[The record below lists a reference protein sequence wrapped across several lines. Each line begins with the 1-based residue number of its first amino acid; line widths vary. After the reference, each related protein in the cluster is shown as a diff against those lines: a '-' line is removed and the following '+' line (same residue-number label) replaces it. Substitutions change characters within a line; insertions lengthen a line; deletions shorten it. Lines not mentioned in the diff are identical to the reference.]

1 MSKNKYA
8 NYPAKSP
15 KKGQQGSQ
23 ASELQQ
29 QRTTPSASSQSDP
42 TLRLP
47 NLAYPDS
54 GRGTDQ
60 RIELEDIP
68 MEYRAQIS
76 GRCQRQFVSD
86 DTKGNE
92 TKPIDIVTWAH
103 EWTMASSDRPPP
115 SIGKQQSGTAF
126 QTLKIDIQQRVVSNS
141 GLDADLI
148 RPVIGCDGWP
158 VIPGSSLK
166 GMFRR
171 QCRILN
177 EPRLARWCGNE
188 CGSEPSRQGK
198 LRFHGAYPGDK
209 SWKEKN
215 GVFLVDITHPQQN
228 WQVGFKNKKHSAYAI
243 ISLHRPNLVVTVS
256 SFDATIGEDEWQDI
270 NSILSQAFLRQG
282 IGGRTCAGYGVSAP
296 LEKNDVLFECA
307 ISGRGTAPMLLSRQ
321 AEFRSTMF
329 RAAIRS
335 MALRIFAGLTRE
347 DQALKEVDALFG
359 GIDGGRPT
367 RSILSCR
374 YINVSEPNISRSRT
388 KYAFDVFTSSGKL
401 QWSVNQLRK
410 SSSVSEIEDL
420 RTFLEA
426 LHGLVLVLGGFGKGW
441 RRIDHEFFGSSMK
454 EGKYDKAPIGCHW
467 QWSEPSKLPDLLR
480 VDGPDGVARL
490 LHTARR
496 IARKRLGL
504 DSDELQIADWQ
515 EVIDPKRMLI
525 WTRIAHDAQSSLA
538 MNWVHAKKQNGDL
551 PDSLCL
557 NRSALGGRLQNNR
570 INDGPTCVS
579 RIWHRMYPLQAFP
592 ETACRAELREKPSSN
607 AAAFQRAPRG
617 AASKQAASQ
626 GNLRFWNGP
635 FMESIVLFP
644 FDQDRGGSVYVQ
656 GAEAFLEEL
665 GRREERPGEF
675 KQLIWSP

>member
-15 KKGQQGSQ
+15 KNGQQSPPATG
-23 ASELQQ
+23 LQQ
-29 QRTTPSASSQSDP
+29 QPINRSASLQSDP
-42 TLRLP
+42 TLKLP

-54 GRGTDQ
+54 ERKIDR
-60 RIELEDIP
+60 RIEPEDMP
-68 MEYRAQIS
+68 MEYRAQIP
-76 GRCQRQFVSD
+76 GRCQRQFVSN

-92 TKPIDIVTWAH
+92 TKPIDVLTWAH
-103 EWTMASSDRPPP
+103 EWSMASSDHPPA
-115 SIGKQQSGTAF
+115 GVVKQQSESAS
-126 QTLKIDIQQRVVSNS
+126 QSLIIDIQQRVVSNS

-148 RPVIGCDGWP
+148 RPVIGGNGWP

-188 CGSEPSRQGK
+188 CGVEPSRQAM

-209 SWKEKN
+209 SWKDKN
-215 GVFLVDITHPQQN
+215 GVFLVDITHPQHN
-228 WQVGFKNKKHSAYAI
+228 WQLGFKKKEHSAYAI
-243 ISLHRPNLVVTVS
+243 ISLLRPNLIVTVS
-256 SFDATIGEDEWQDI
+256 SSDSAIGEEEWQDI
-270 NSILSQAFLRQG
+270 NSILSQAFALQG
-282 IGGRTCAGYGVSAP
+282 LGGRTCAGYGVSAP
-296 LEKNDVLFECA
+296 LEPNNLLFECA

-321 AEFRSTMF
+321 AEFRTTMF

-347 DQALKEVDALFG
+347 DQALKQVDALFG

-367 RSILSCR
+367 RSTLSCR

-388 KYAFDVFTSSGKL
+388 RFPSDIFTSSGKL

-410 SSSVSEIEDL
+410 SLSVSEIEDL
-420 RTFLEA
+420 RSFLEA

-441 RRIDHEFFGSSMK
+441 RRIDHEFFGTSMRD
-454 EGKYDKAPIGCHW
+454 GKYDKAPIGCHW
-467 QWSEPSKLPDLLR
+467 QWSEPSQLPDLLR

-496 IARKRLGL
+496 IARKRLGVQ
-504 DSDELQIADWQ
+504 SDELQIADWQ

-525 WTRIAHDAQSSLA
+525 WTRTAHDAQNSLA
-538 MNWVHAKKQNGDL
+538 MNWLHAKKSNGYL

-557 NRSALGGRLQNNR
+557 NRSALGGRLQNKS

-579 RIWHRMYPLQAFP
+579 RIWHRMYPLQSFP
-592 ETACRAELREKPSSN
+592 EIETRAERGVKPSIN
-607 AAAFQRAPRG
+607 AAATQRASRG
-617 AASKQAASQ
+617 ASTKQAASQ
-626 GNLRFWNGP
+626 GNIQFWNGP
-635 FMESIVLFP
+635 FMESLVLFP
-644 FDQDRGGSVYVQ
+644 FDQDRGSSVYVQ
-656 GAEAFLEEL
+656 GAQAFLEEL
-665 GRREERPGEF
+665 GRRQGRPGEF
-675 KQLIWSP
+675 QRLEW